1 MLCKSTSYQNETLVP
16 AAASL
21 AESLC
26 HGEVALQIAREIGQ
40 RSQEAY
46 ALIYMGCCLGPRG
59 EYTRALES
67 LQAGLIIL
75 EQLDHR
81 QWMIDANWILG
92 ALYLDLLI
100 PTMAQGYLERA
111 LALAHE
117 MSSPSW
123 ERMVTALLASVCIQQ
138 HNLAQAE
145 SALGTL
151 LSPQTRRMGQR
162 LAWCT
167 RAELALAQGDPN
179 LALHIVEQLIASAA
193 NISSETVIPR
203 LSHLQGKALMMLH
216 QAVEA
221 EAALQAAQAGA
232 RAKGIRSLQWRIA
245 MDLGTL
251 YHAQHRDEE
260 TEQIFAT
267 AQEVITELAASIPDQ
282 SLREQFQQQTAAL
295 IPTPPSL
302 SPRRLTKRAF
312 GGLTERERQ
321 VAVLITQGKSNR
333 EIAERLT
340 ITERTVEAHVR
351 NILTRLDLTTRTQ
364 IAVWAITVG
373 LANNIP

>member
-1 MLCKSTSYQNETLVP
+1 
-16 AAASL
+16 
-21 AESLC
+21 
-26 HGEVALQIAREIGQ
+26 
-40 RSQEAY
+40 
-46 ALIYMGCCLGPRG
+46 
-59 EYTRALES
+59 
-67 LQAGLIIL
+67 
-75 EQLDHR
+75 
-81 QWMIDANWILG
+81 
-92 ALYLDLLI
+92 
-100 PTMAQGYLERA
+100 
-111 LALAHE
+111 
-117 MSSPSW
+117 
-123 ERMVTALLASVCIQQ
+123 
-138 HNLAQAE
+138 
-145 SALGTL
+145 
-151 LSPQTRRMGQR
+151 
-162 LAWCT
+162 
-167 RAELALAQGDPN
+167 
-179 LALHIVEQLIASAA
+179 
-193 NISSETVIPR
+193 
-203 LSHLQGKALMMLH
+203 
-216 QAVEA
+216 
-221 EAALQAAQAGA
+221 
-232 RAKGIRSLQWRIA
+232 

>member
-1 MLCKSTSYQNETLVP
+1 
-16 AAASL
+16 
-21 AESLC
+21 
-26 HGEVALQIAREIGQ
+26 
-40 RSQEAY
+40 
-46 ALIYMGCCLGPRG
+46 
-59 EYTRALES
+59 
-67 LQAGLIIL
+67 
-75 EQLDHR
+75 
-81 QWMIDANWILG
+81 
-92 ALYLDLLI
+92 
-100 PTMAQGYLERA
+100 
-111 LALAHE
+111 
-117 MSSPSW
+117 
-123 ERMVTALLASVCIQQ
+123 
-138 HNLAQAE
+138 
-145 SALGTL
+145 
-151 LSPQTRRMGQR
+151 MGQR